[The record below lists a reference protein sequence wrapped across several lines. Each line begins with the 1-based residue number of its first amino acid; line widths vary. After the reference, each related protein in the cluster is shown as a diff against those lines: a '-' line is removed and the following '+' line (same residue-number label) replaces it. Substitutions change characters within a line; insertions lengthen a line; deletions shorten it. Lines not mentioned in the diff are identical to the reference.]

1 MLVWRHHLLRV
12 RKFLLH
18 CWHFKKVLA
27 CVVCGCL
34 KSAFQ
39 IASRS
44 EGVADVQYVAHQ
56 VFNFL
61 HFYLKA
67 LNIFECVNQGF
78 VPKQG
83 GNANYKLLA
92 IESVQGVQLSKSQKS
107 Y

>member
-1 MLVWRHHLLRV
+1 M
-12 RKFLLH
+12 
-18 CWHFKKVLA
+18 
-27 CVVCGCL
+27 
-34 KSAFQ
+34 
-39 IASRS
+39 
-44 EGVADVQYVAHQ
+44 Q